1 MMEGV
6 AQFFREVA
14 RGGATRQAGMLDQ
27 QNQFLQ
33 QDYNRGR
40 AEKALTDA
48 RIARDTELQRQEFA
62 SALEDLGLDPARAA
76 GAGALLRGGAGNFQ
90 QIARGL
96 GQLMQNE
103 GLSMAQQAAQAGDLS
118 SMAPGLALYGG
129 KPVATTRVS
138 DGVAFNPYADPT
150 QQIEATPVGQAT
162 INSRNASAGAAM
174 ALEALRGAQAETA
187 RARTGL
193 VGEQT
198 RKAAAGAVIA
208 EGDAEAMTAPV
219 VKPSPGPMGQAI
231 GKPDGQLPAVEG
243 TAAPGTIRAD
253 IQQAV
258 QRLGAARA
266 ATVLDLP
273 NVETKADYD
282 ALPSGAYFFDFVEGT
297 VNRKP

>member
-1 MMEGV
+1 MDGF
-6 AQFFREVA
+6 ASLFREIA
-14 RGGATRQAGMLDQ
+14 RGGATRQAGMADQ
-27 QNQFLQ
+27 QAQFMQ

-48 RIARDTELQRQEFA
+48 RIARDTELQRQQFA
-62 SALEDLGLDPARAA
+62 QALEGLGMDPQQAA
-76 GAGALLRGGAGNFQ
+76 GAGTLLRGDAGNFQ

-103 GLSMAQQAAQAGDLS
+103 GLSMARAAAERGDLPG
-118 SMAPGLALYGG
+118 MNPGLAIFDGNPLQ
-129 KPVATTRVS
+129 TTRES
-138 DGVAFNPYADPT
+138 GGVTFNPYAGPSQDVVT
-150 QQIEATPVGQAT
+150 TPVGDAT

-174 ALEALRGAQAETA
+174 ALEALRNAQRGTA
-187 RARTGL
+187 DARTGL
-193 VGEQT
+193 VDAQA
-198 RKAAAGAVIA
+198 RKAGAAAVIA
-208 EGDAEAMTAPV
+208 EGDAEAMAAPIQ
-219 VKPSPGPMGQAI
+219 KPNFSPPGAA
-231 GKPDGQLPAVEG
+231 PAVEASG
-243 TAAPGTIRAD
+243 APATIRAD

-266 ATVLDLP
+266 ATELDLP